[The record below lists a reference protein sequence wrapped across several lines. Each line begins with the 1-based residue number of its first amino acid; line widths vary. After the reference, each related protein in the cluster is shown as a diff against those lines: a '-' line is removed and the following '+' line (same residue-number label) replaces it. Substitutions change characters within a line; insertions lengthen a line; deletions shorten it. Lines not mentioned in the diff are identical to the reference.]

1 MSIDFS
7 LDSKLASKYKSNA
20 QKIRV
25 MSESWVGKNLFC
37 PSCGNPH
44 LSNLPNNKPV
54 ADLRCEHC
62 EEVYELKSKKGN
74 LKRMFHTSGTKH
86 GSYSV
91 GMTVLVVAVIIVLN
105 LVVGQI
111 PEAYRNID
119 VSSTKIYDISDTSK
133 DLLKGLDDKID
144 MKVLAVK
151 DETDD
156 RITTFISKYA
166 ALSDK
171 IKVEWIDPVLHP
183 SALTEYN
190 TSQNTIYVSC
200 EATGKSTT
208 ISFDKIL
215 VSDSSYYYSGSSSY
229 TSFDGEGQ
237 LSSAVNYVTSDVQK
251 KIYTVTGHGEDSLST
266 TITDLMTKNN
276 YTTEELNLLMT
287 DSIPDDC
294 DLLLMDGPTNDLSD
308 DEVSLL
314 SGYLGEG
321 GKVMCLL
328 GDTGLA
334 SLPKLAGLLK
344 DYGIEGADGY
354 IADPQRCYQNQPYY
368 IFPVM
373 NLSGDMADG
382 ISSQMVL
389 LMNSRGLTTTDPAR
403 DTITTS
409 AFMTT
414 SEQAYAVTEED
425 QKQGTY
431 DLGVVATETISSDS
445 DSSDDTSSDSDSST
459 DTSSDD
465 STESKESRLT
475 VISAGSLI
483 DQQIT
488 DAFSQ
493 LENTQ
498 VFMNAVTANFEG
510 VTNLSI
516 EAKSLTT
523 EYNTVQHAGGFSI
536 LVVFGIPAVVLI
548 GGFVVWFRRRKA

>member
-1 MSIDFS
+1 
-7 LDSKLASKYKSNA
+7 
-20 QKIRV
+20 
-25 MSESWVGKNLFC
+25 
-37 PSCGNPH
+37 
-44 LSNLPNNKPV
+44 
-54 ADLRCEHC
+54 
-62 EEVYELKSKKGN
+62 
-74 LKRMFHTSGTKH
+74 MFHTSGTKH

-91 GMTVLVVAVIIVLN
+91 GMTVLVVAVMIVLN

-208 ISFDKIL
+208 VSFDKIL
-215 VSDSSYYYSGSSSY
+215 VSDYSSYYSGSSSY

-251 KIYTVTGHGEDSLST
+251 KIYTVTGHGEGSLST

-276 YTTEELNLLMT
+276 YTTEELNLLMK

-328 GDTGLA
+328 GDTGLD

-368 IFPVM
+368 IFPVL

-389 LMNSRGLTTTDPAR
+389 LMNSRGLTTTDQAR
-403 DTITTS
+403 DTITTT
-409 AFMTT
+409 AFMQT
-414 SEQAYAVTEED
+414 SDNSYAVTED
-425 QKQGTY
+425 KQEEGTY
-431 DLGVVATETISSDS
+431 TLGAVATEQITSDDSSDS
-445 DSSDDTSSDSDSST
+445 SS
-459 DTSSDD
+459 
-465 STESKESRLT
+465 SKTSRLT
-475 VISAGSLI
+475 VISSESMI
-483 DQQIT
+483 NSQIT
-488 DAFSQ
+488 DTYTT
-493 LENTQ
+493 LENLDL
-498 VFMNAVTANFEG
+498 FMNAVTANFDK
-510 VTNLSI
+510 TKNI
-516 EAKSLTT
+516 AIKAKSL
-523 EYNTVQHAGGFSI
+523 EVSNNTMQHAGIISI
-536 LVVFGIPAVVLI
+536 LTIFGIPLVILI
-548 GGFVVWFRRRKA
+548 YGFMRWWKRRKA

>member
-1 MSIDFS
+1 M
-7 LDSKLASKYKSNA
+7 A
-20 QKIRV
+20 
-25 MSESWVGKNLFC
+25 
-37 PSCGNPH
+37 
-44 LSNLPNNKPV
+44 
-54 ADLRCEHC
+54 
-62 EEVYELKSKKGN
+62 
-74 LKRMFHTSGTKH
+74 
-86 GSYSV
+86 
-91 GMTVLVVAVIIVLN
+91 
-105 LVVGQI
+105 
-111 PEAYRNID
+111 
-119 VSSTKIYDISDTSK
+119 
-133 DLLKGLDDKID
+133 
-144 MKVLAVK
+144 
-151 DETDD
+151 
-156 RITTFISKYA
+156 
-166 ALSDK
+166 
-171 IKVEWIDPVLHP
+171 
-183 SALTEYN
+183 
-190 TSQNTIYVSC
+190 
-200 EATGKSTT
+200 
-208 ISFDKIL
+208 
-215 VSDSSYYYSGSSSY
+215 
-229 TSFDGEGQ
+229 
-237 LSSAVNYVTSDVQK
+237 
-251 KIYTVTGHGEDSLST
+251 
-266 TITDLMTKNN
+266 
-276 YTTEELNLLMT
+276 
-287 DSIPDDC
+287 
-294 DLLLMDGPTNDLSD
+294 PTNDLSD

-328 GDTGLA
+328 GDTGLD

-368 IFPVM
+368 IFPVL

-445 DSSDDTSSDSDSST
+445 
-459 DTSSDD
+459 
-465 STESKESRLT
+465 KESRLT

-498 VFMNAVTANFEG
+498 VFMNAVTANFDG

>member
-1 MSIDFS
+1 ME
-7 LDSKLASKYKSNA
+7 K
-20 QKIRV
+20 
-25 MSESWVGKNLFC
+25 
-37 PSCGNPH
+37 
-44 LSNLPNNKPV
+44 
-54 ADLRCEHC
+54 
-62 EEVYELKSKKGN
+62 LKSKKGN

-91 GMTVLVVAVIIVLN
+91 GMTVLAVAVMIVFN

-133 DLLKGLDDKID
+133 DLLKGLDDQID

-208 ISFDKIL
+208 VSFDKIL
-215 VSDSSYYYSGSSSY
+215 VSDSSSYYYSGSSSY

-237 LSSAVNYVTSDVQK
+237 LSGAVNYVTSDVQK
-251 KIYTVTGHGEDSLST
+251 KIYTVTGHGEGSLST

-328 GDTGLA
+328 GDTGLD

-368 IFPVM
+368 IFPVL

-425 QKQGTY
+425 QKQGC
-431 DLGVVATETISSDS
+431 
-445 DSSDDTSSDSDSST
+445 
-459 DTSSDD
+459 
-465 STESKESRLT
+465 
-475 VISAGSLI
+475 
-483 DQQIT
+483 
-488 DAFSQ
+488 
-493 LENTQ
+493 N
-498 VFMNAVTANFEG
+498 
-510 VTNLSI
+510 
-516 EAKSLTT
+516 
-523 EYNTVQHAGGFSI
+523 
-536 LVVFGIPAVVLI
+536 
-548 GGFVVWFRRRKA
+548 

>member
-1 MSIDFS
+1 ME
-7 LDSKLASKYKSNA
+7 K
-20 QKIRV
+20 
-25 MSESWVGKNLFC
+25 
-37 PSCGNPH
+37 
-44 LSNLPNNKPV
+44 
-54 ADLRCEHC
+54 
-62 EEVYELKSKKGN
+62 LKSKKGN

-215 VSDSSYYYSGSSSY
+215 VSDYSSYYYSGSSSY

-294 DLLLMDGPTNDLSD
+294 DLLLMDGLTNDLSD

-328 GDTGLA
+328 GDTGIA

-368 IFPVM
+368 IFPVL

-445 DSSDDTSSDSDSST
+445 DSSDDISSDSDSST
-459 DTSSDD
+459 DASSDSTSSDD
-465 STESKESRLT
+465 STEGKEGRLT

-498 VFMNAVTANFEG
+498 VFMNAVTANFDG

>member
-1 MSIDFS
+1 M
-7 LDSKLASKYKSNA
+7 
-20 QKIRV
+20 
-25 MSESWVGKNLFC
+25 
-37 PSCGNPH
+37 
-44 LSNLPNNKPV
+44 
-54 ADLRCEHC
+54 
-62 EEVYELKSKKGN
+62 
-74 LKRMFHTSGTKH
+74 
-86 GSYSV
+86 
-91 GMTVLVVAVIIVLN
+91 
-105 LVVGQI
+105 
-111 PEAYRNID
+111 
-119 VSSTKIYDISDTSK
+119 
-133 DLLKGLDDKID
+133 
-144 MKVLAVK
+144 
-151 DETDD
+151 
-156 RITTFISKYA
+156 
-166 ALSDK
+166 
-171 IKVEWIDPVLHP
+171 EWIDPVLHP

-215 VSDSSYYYSGSSSY
+215 VSDSSSYYYSGSSSY

-536 LVVFGIPAVVLI
+536 LVVFGIPAVILI

>member
-1 MSIDFS
+1 ME
-7 LDSKLASKYKSNA
+7 K
-20 QKIRV
+20 
-25 MSESWVGKNLFC
+25 
-37 PSCGNPH
+37 
-44 LSNLPNNKPV
+44 
-54 ADLRCEHC
+54 
-62 EEVYELKSKKGN
+62 LKSKKGN

-215 VSDSSYYYSGSSSY
+215 VSDSSSYYYSGSSSY

-445 DSSDDTSSDSDSST
+445 DSSDDISSDSDSST
-459 DTSSDD
+459 DASSDSTSSDD
-465 STESKESRLT
+465 STEGKESRLT

-498 VFMNAVTANFEG
+498 VFMNAVTANFDG

>member
-1 MSIDFS
+1 ME
-7 LDSKLASKYKSNA
+7 K
-20 QKIRV
+20 
-25 MSESWVGKNLFC
+25 
-37 PSCGNPH
+37 
-44 LSNLPNNKPV
+44 
-54 ADLRCEHC
+54 
-62 EEVYELKSKKGN
+62 LKSKKGN

-91 GMTVLVVAVIIVLN
+91 GMTVLVVAVMIVFN

-208 ISFDKIL
+208 VSFDKIL
-215 VSDSSYYYSGSSSY
+215 VSDSSSYYYSGSSSY

-251 KIYTVTGHGEDSLST
+251 KIYTVTGHGEGSLST

-328 GDTGLA
+328 GDTGLD

-368 IFPVM
+368 IFPVL

-445 DSSDDTSSDSDSST
+445 DSSDDISSDSDSST
-459 DTSSDD
+459 DASSDSTSSDD
-465 STESKESRLT
+465 STEGKEGRLT

-498 VFMNAVTANFEG
+498 VFMNAVTANFDG

>member
-1 MSIDFS
+1 ME
-7 LDSKLASKYKSNA
+7 K
-20 QKIRV
+20 
-25 MSESWVGKNLFC
+25 
-37 PSCGNPH
+37 
-44 LSNLPNNKPV
+44 
-54 ADLRCEHC
+54 
-62 EEVYELKSKKGN
+62 LKSKKGN

-215 VSDSSYYYSGSSSY
+215 VSDSSSYYYSGSSSY

-459 DTSSDD
+459 DASSDSTSSDD

-498 VFMNAVTANFEG
+498 VFMNAVTANFDG

>member
-1 MSIDFS
+1 M
-7 LDSKLASKYKSNA
+7 
-20 QKIRV
+20 IRIAV
-25 MSESWVGKNLFC
+25 YGK
-37 PSCGNPH
+37 G
-44 LSNLPNNKPV
+44 
-54 ADLRCEHC
+54 
-62 EEVYELKSKKGN
+62 G
-74 LKRMFHTSGTKH
+74 
-86 GSYSV
+86 
-91 GMTVLVVAVIIVLN
+91 I
-105 LVVGQI
+105 
-111 PEAYRNID
+111 
-119 VSSTKIYDISDTSK
+119 
-133 DLLKGLDDKID
+133 
-144 MKVLAVK
+144 
-151 DETDD
+151 
-156 RITTFISKYA
+156 
-166 ALSDK
+166 
-171 IKVEWIDPVLHP
+171 
-183 SALTEYN
+183 
-190 TSQNTIYVSC
+190 
-200 EATGKSTT
+200 GKSTT
-208 ISFDKIL
+208 VSFDKIL
-215 VSDSSYYYSGSSSY
+215 VSDYSSYYSGSSSY

-251 KIYTVTGHGEDSLST
+251 KIYTVTGHGEGSLST

-276 YTTEELNLLMT
+276 YTTEELNLLMK

-328 GDTGLA
+328 GDTGLD

-368 IFPVM
+368 IFPVL

-445 DSSDDTSSDSDSST
+445 
-459 DTSSDD
+459 
-465 STESKESRLT
+465 KESRLT

-498 VFMNAVTANFEG
+498 VFMNAVTANFDG

>member
-1 MSIDFS
+1 MDRPGS
-7 LDSKLASKYKSNA
+7 AS
-20 QKIRV
+20 
-25 MSESWVGKNLFC
+25 
-37 PSCGNPH
+37 
-44 LSNLPNNKPV
+44 
-54 ADLRCEHC
+54 
-62 EEVYELKSKKGN
+62 
-74 LKRMFHTSGTKH
+74 
-86 GSYSV
+86 
-91 GMTVLVVAVIIVLN
+91 
-105 LVVGQI
+105 
-111 PEAYRNID
+111 
-119 VSSTKIYDISDTSK
+119 VSFDR
-133 DLLKGLDDKID
+133 LL
-144 MKVLAVK
+144 
-151 DETDD
+151 
-156 RITTFISKYA
+156 
-166 ALSDK
+166 
-171 IKVEWIDPVLHP
+171 
-183 SALTEYN
+183 EYN

-215 VSDSSYYYSGSSSY
+215 VSDSSSYYYSGSSSY

-445 DSSDDTSSDSDSST
+445 
-459 DTSSDD
+459 
-465 STESKESRLT
+465 KESRLT

-498 VFMNAVTANFEG
+498 VFMNAVTANFDG

>member
-1 MSIDFS
+1 ME
-7 LDSKLASKYKSNA
+7 K
-20 QKIRV
+20 
-25 MSESWVGKNLFC
+25 
-37 PSCGNPH
+37 
-44 LSNLPNNKPV
+44 
-54 ADLRCEHC
+54 
-62 EEVYELKSKKGN
+62 LKSKKGN

-215 VSDSSYYYSGSSSY
+215 VSDSSSYYYSGSSSY

-445 DSSDDTSSDSDSST
+445 DSSDDISSDSDSST
-459 DTSSDD
+459 DASSDSTSSDD
-465 STESKESRLT
+465 STEGKEGRLT

-498 VFMNAVTANFEG
+498 VFMNAVTANFDG

>member
-1 MSIDFS
+1 ME
-7 LDSKLASKYKSNA
+7 K
-20 QKIRV
+20 
-25 MSESWVGKNLFC
+25 
-37 PSCGNPH
+37 
-44 LSNLPNNKPV
+44 
-54 ADLRCEHC
+54 
-62 EEVYELKSKKGN
+62 LKSKKGN

-215 VSDSSYYYSGSSSY
+215 VSDYSSYYYSGSSSY

-294 DLLLMDGPTNDLSD
+294 DLLLMDGLTNDLSD

-328 GDTGLA
+328 GDTGIA

-368 IFPVM
+368 IFPVL

-445 DSSDDTSSDSDSST
+445 DSSDDISSDSDSST
-459 DTSSDD
+459 DASSDSTSSDD
-465 STESKESRLT
+465 STEGKEGRLT

>member
-1 MSIDFS
+1 ME
-7 LDSKLASKYKSNA
+7 K
-20 QKIRV
+20 
-25 MSESWVGKNLFC
+25 
-37 PSCGNPH
+37 
-44 LSNLPNNKPV
+44 
-54 ADLRCEHC
+54 
-62 EEVYELKSKKGN
+62 LKSKKGN

-190 TSQNTIYVSC
+190 TS
-200 EATGKSTT
+200 GKSTT

>member
-1 MSIDFS
+1 ME
-7 LDSKLASKYKSNA
+7 K
-20 QKIRV
+20 
-25 MSESWVGKNLFC
+25 
-37 PSCGNPH
+37 
-44 LSNLPNNKPV
+44 
-54 ADLRCEHC
+54 
-62 EEVYELKSKKGN
+62 LKSKKGN

-215 VSDSSYYYSGSSSY
+215 VSDYSSYYYSGSSSY

-328 GDTGLA
+328 GDTGIA

-368 IFPVM
+368 IFPVL

-445 DSSDDTSSDSDSST
+445 DSSDDISSDSDSST
-459 DTSSDD
+459 DASSDSTSSDD
-465 STESKESRLT
+465 STEGKEGRLT

-498 VFMNAVTANFEG
+498 VFMNAVTANFDG

>member
-1 MSIDFS
+1 M
-7 LDSKLASKYKSNA
+7 
-20 QKIRV
+20 
-25 MSESWVGKNLFC
+25 
-37 PSCGNPH
+37 
-44 LSNLPNNKPV
+44 
-54 ADLRCEHC
+54 
-62 EEVYELKSKKGN
+62 
-74 LKRMFHTSGTKH
+74 
-86 GSYSV
+86 
-91 GMTVLVVAVIIVLN
+91 
-105 LVVGQI
+105 
-111 PEAYRNID
+111 
-119 VSSTKIYDISDTSK
+119 
-133 DLLKGLDDKID
+133 
-144 MKVLAVK
+144 
-151 DETDD
+151 
-156 RITTFISKYA
+156 
-166 ALSDK
+166 
-171 IKVEWIDPVLHP
+171 
-183 SALTEYN
+183 TEYN

>member
-1 MSIDFS
+1 
-7 LDSKLASKYKSNA
+7 
-20 QKIRV
+20 
-25 MSESWVGKNLFC
+25 
-37 PSCGNPH
+37 
-44 LSNLPNNKPV
+44 
-54 ADLRCEHC
+54 
-62 EEVYELKSKKGN
+62 
-74 LKRMFHTSGTKH
+74 MFHTSGTKH

-183 SALTEYN
+183 SALKEYN

-215 VSDSSYYYSGSSSY
+215 VSDSSSYYYSGSSSY

-536 LVVFGIPAVVLI
+536 LVVFGIPAVILI